1 MDSPYWITLM
11 GADGKNLE
19 ELTNLMD
26 LTEAEQEMLA
36 KKTRGHGLLI
46 AGSKRIHAKV
56 ILAGHELELFGKGGG
71 N

>member
-1 MDSPYWITLM
+1 M

-19 ELTNLMD
+19 ELTKLMD

-36 KKTRGHGLLI
+36 KKKRGHGLLI

-56 ILAGHELELFGKGGG
+56 ELADFELEIFGKGGG
-71 N
+71 K